1 MENLLSNKEHY
12 PHLFSP
18 ITIRG
23 KRFKNRIIASPHG
36 CRLPVLEIDGT
47 GYAHITE
54 LGIKYY
60 AGPAKGGAAVVNMM
74 EGSVEPGGSGIV
86 TPTYNLFKH
95 NTLATMHLFTDY
107 VHAYG
112 TLASME
118 LCHIGQWAKNAVGP
132 TEKVLYTGAKVHEL
146 TEKDIDEI
154 VRYYANAAN
163 MVKRGGFDLIM
174 LHGGHNWLLSQFMSP
189 YENKRTDRFGG
200 SPENRIRLSSMV
212 LDAIRDKV
220 GNDLVI
226 EFRVSLSEFTDGG
239 VTPEDAVEMLKLI
252 ENKVDIIQ
260 CSGGTRHVQP
270 TMGIQESI
278 YYMPNAEKRHLAAY
292 AKKHLKVPISAIGS
306 INDPDVAEE
315 ILANGEADFIAGARN
330 FMADNEWGIKARQG
344 RKDDI
349 RPCIRCMRCLDVSAS
364 RINTAR
370 PGNVSDFE
378 NGTFHWECSV
388 NPKELLPSVIN
399 DIPKPERQKK
409 VLVVGGG
416 PAGMEAALDAADR
429 GHRVTLFEETDTLG
443 GQLIHSDYMSF
454 KVDMKRFKDFL
465 IRQVNKHP
473 NIEIRMNTR
482 ATPELCES
490 ENADAVIVA
499 IGSKPIV
506 PKIPGMEKNN
516 TISAFDLFGRN
527 PKIGEKIV
535 VIGGGPVGCET
546 ALHLAEEGKTD
557 ITVIEMGDILMPET
571 LYIDRYY
578 TLWFME
584 KEYDRENAV
593 FVNKTK
599 NREHPIKS
607 MVKTKC
613 TEITGDG
620 VVVVDENGAEK
631 LVPADTIVLAVG
643 MKPDYD
649 ARDAFYG
656 TAFDVINAGDCNGKG
671 QTVYNA
677 TSSAFFAALQLF

>member
-1 MENLLSNKEHY
+1 MKTLLSDKEHY

-18 ITIRG
+18 AVIRG
-23 KRFKNRIIASPHG
+23 KYFKNRIIASPHG

-74 EGSVEPGGSGIV
+74 EGGVEPGGGGIV
-86 TPTYNLFKH
+86 TPSYNLFKP

-112 TLASME
+112 ALASME
-118 LCHIGQWAKNAVGP
+118 LTHIGQWSKNAVGP
-132 TEKVLYTGAKVHEL
+132 TEKILYTGAKVHEL

-154 VRYYANAAN
+154 VRYYSNAAN
-163 MVKRGGFDLIM
+163 MVRRGGFDVIM

-189 YENKRTDRFGG
+189 YENKRIDRFGG
-200 SPENRIRLSSMV
+200 SPENRIRLASMV
-212 LDAIRDKV
+212 LDAIRDRI
-220 GNDLVI
+220 GGDLVI
-226 EFRVSLSEFTDGG
+226 EFRISLSEFTNGG
-239 VTPEDAVEMLKLI
+239 VTPEDAVEMLKFI
-252 ENKVDIIQ
+252 EDKVDIIQ

-278 YYMPNAEKRHLAAY
+278 YYMPNCEKRHLAAY
-292 AKKHLKVPISAIGS
+292 AKRHLHTPISAIGS

-315 ILANGEADFIAGARN
+315 ILANGEADFIATARN
-330 FMADNEWGIKARQG
+330 FMADNEWGIKARMG
-344 RKDDI
+344 RKEDI
-349 RPCIRCMRCLDVSAS
+349 RPCIRCMRCLDISAS

-388 NPKELLPSVIN
+388 NPKELLPSVIH
-399 DIPKPERQKK
+399 DIPKPVRQKK

-429 GHRVTLFEETDTLG
+429 GHKVILFEETGSLG
-443 GQLIHSDYMSF
+443 GQLIHSDYMGF
-454 KVDMKRFKDFL
+454 KVDLKKFKDFL
-465 IRQVNKHP
+465 IRQVNKNP
-473 NIEIRMNTR
+473 NIEIRLNTP

-490 ENADAVIVA
+490 EKADAVIVA

-506 PKIPGMEKNN
+506 PNIPGKEKNN
-516 TISAFDLFGRN
+516 TFLALDLYGGK
-527 PKIGEKIV
+527 PKVGEKIV
-535 VIGGGPVGCET
+535 IIGGGSVGCET
-546 ALHLAEEGKTD
+546 ALYLAEQGKTD
-557 ITVIEMGDILMPET
+557 VTVIEMGDILLPET

-584 KEYDRENAV
+584 KEYDREKAV
-593 FVNKTK
+593 FVNETK
-599 NREHPIKS
+599 EREHPIKS

-613 TEITGDG
+613 TAITEEG
-620 VVVVDENGAEK
+620 VMAVDENGAEK
-631 LVPADTIVLAVG
+631 LIPADTVIFAVG
-643 MKPDYD
+643 MRSDCD

-656 TAFDVINAGDCNGKG
+656 TAFDVINAGDCNGKE
-671 QTVYNA
+671 QSIYNA
-677 TSSAFFAALQLF
+677 TSSGFFAALQL